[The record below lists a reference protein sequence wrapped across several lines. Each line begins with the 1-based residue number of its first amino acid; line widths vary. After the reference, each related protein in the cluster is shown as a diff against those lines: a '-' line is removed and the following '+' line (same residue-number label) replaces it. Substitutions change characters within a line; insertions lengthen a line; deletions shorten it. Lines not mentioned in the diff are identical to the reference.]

1 MRKKKIKGG
10 IHNPLISRKAH
21 FDYEVVEQ
29 GDVKVVEYDDH
40 GTVNSYPECSVLIK
54 SLSGSEWSSDYYY
67 CTMILNDALK
77 KLRPG
82 EIISADLN
90 FQVQKDE
97 HGEYKQRVTAENV
110 YTLHDFVQ
118 IREAEAFYEGGLNKE
133 NSKCI

>member
-1 MRKKKIKGG
+1 MNMKKILGG
-10 IHNPLISRKAH
+10 ILNPLNSRKAH

-29 GDVKVVEYDDH
+29 GDVKVVEYDDR
-40 GTVNSYPECSVLIK
+40 GTVDSYPECSVLIK
-54 SLSGSEWSSDYYY
+54 SLSGGKWSSDYYY

-82 EIISADLN
+82 EIISADLK
-90 FQVQKDE
+90 FQVRKDE
-97 HGEYKQRVTAENV
+97 RGEYKQCVTAENV